1 MRLIEWFSN
10 TVSRAGEIGH
20 FCGAFSK
27 TFLTTLLSFQ
37 AFNENMKAGDKR
49 MTAERCGYLSL
60 VAIAH
65 KLEEAWICFFPVLPL
80 MYISQYLPTI
90 GKRYSSIIVILDS
103 SSCSFF
109 FSANVWIELL
119 QLCSALEDF
128 FPIPKQTIF
137 LVLSWSKD
145 SSRVMHSL
153 AYYSWLPNNR
163 AGPDNRAGGKIWSV
177 HGPCRSLIIVPLGFS
192 KVYHIEPFFTNS
204 LPYLLL

>member
-1 MRLIEWFSN
+1 MFENHPKSRIQHCERSESKCQMVNFGDFLKTWRFRSSNVTRQVNFDRTKIRGKCQNLEIQMRQFCWFSN
-10 TVSRAGEIGH
+10 NVSRAGEIGQT
-20 FCGAFSK
+20 CRAFSQ
-27 TFLTTLLSFQ
+27 TFLTTRLSFQ

-109 FSANVWIELL
+109 SVNVWIELL

-128 FPIPKQTIF
+128 F
-137 LVLSWSKD
+137 S
-145 SSRVMHSL
+145 
-153 AYYSWLPNNR
+153 
-163 AGPDNRAGGKIWSV
+163 
-177 HGPCRSLIIVPLGFS
+177 
-192 KVYHIEPFFTNS
+192 NS
-204 LPYLLL
+204 

>member
-1 MRLIEWFSN
+1 MSLIEWFSN
-10 TVSRAGEIGH
+10 TVIRAGEIGH

-109 FSANVWIELL
+109 SVNVWIELL

-128 FPIPKQTIF
+128 FQFLSKQSF
-137 LVLSWSKD
+137 LFSPGL
-145 SSRVMHSL
+145 
-153 AYYSWLPNNR
+153 
-163 AGPDNRAGGKIWSV
+163 KIAA
-177 HGPCRSLIIVPLGFS
+177 
-192 KVYHIEPFFTNS
+192 E
-204 LPYLLL
+204 